1 MMAPTLMVALE
12 YAAPAP
18 CPSQEQFWESVAYAA
33 PDLRRADAGELARR
47 YWVVIEPSAAGRFHG
62 ELTEQG
68 KPAARELEAAD
79 CAELAEALA
88 LMLVLSTEQDP
99 VPAQPAQPEA
109 ATTTPVVAVAAP
121 ARRDLVSPPE
131 PELETPATEATLGGL
146 VWWGAA
152 PDALRGIA
160 VGFQQAF
167 GTAIVARL
175 EARAA
180 LASTRAN
187 ATYVGLAPQVCARA
201 RWPVFGLAG
210 CAGAAV
216 GALQMKGVEYS
227 GPESQSSAWL
237 AALLAARAS
246 LSLAEPLLLELS
258 VEGEHGFIERAYHVK
273 SDDSEFATP
282 PFSALLT
289 LAAGARF

>member
-1 MMAPTLMVALE
+1 MMAPTLLVALE
-12 YAAPAP
+12 YAAPAA
-18 CPSQEQFWESVAYAA
+18 CPSQEQFWASVAHAA

-47 YWVVIEPSAAGRFHG
+47 YRVVIEPSAAGFRG

-68 KPAARELEAAD
+68 KPAPRQLEAAD

-88 LMLVLSTEQDP
+88 LMLVLSTEQNPAP
-99 VPAQPAQPEA
+99 VQRAQPEA
-109 ATTTPVVAVAAP
+109 AATAPVVAVAAP
-121 ARRDLVSPPE
+121 ARRELASPPE
-131 PELETPATEATLGGL
+131 PELETLATEVALGGL

-152 PDALRGIA
+152 PDPLLGIA
-160 VGFQQAF
+160 AGLQHAF
-167 GTAIVARL
+167 GAVIVARL

-187 ATYVGLAPQVCARA
+187 ASYVGLAPQVCARA
-201 RWPVFGLAG
+201 RWPAFGLAG

-216 GALQMKGVEYS
+216 GALQVKGVEQS
-227 GPESQSSAWL
+227 AGAEAQSSAWV
-237 AALLAARAS
+237 AALLGARAS
-246 LSLAEPLLLELS
+246 LSLVEPLLLELS

-282 PFSALLT
+282 PFSALFV

>member
-12 YAAPAP
+12 YAAPAR

-47 YWVVIEPSAAGRFHG
+47 YRVVIEPSAAGGFHG

-68 KPAARELEAAD
+68 KSAPRELEAAD

-99 VPAQPAQPEA
+99 VPVQPAQPEA
-109 ATTTPVVAVAAP
+109 ATTTPVVAVGAP
-121 ARRDLVSPPE
+121 ARRDLLSPPE
-131 PELETPATEATLGGL
+131 PELETPTTEAALGGL

-152 PDALRGIA
+152 PDPLLGIA

-167 GTAIVARL
+167 GAVIVARL

-180 LASTRAN
+180 LARNRAD

-201 RWPVFGLAG
+201 RWPVFGLAA

-216 GALQMKGVEYS
+216 GALQIKGVEYS
-227 GPESQSSAWL
+227 GPGSQSRAWL
-237 AALLAARAS
+237 AALLGARVS
-246 LSLAEPLLLELS
+246 LALAEPLLLELS
-258 VEGEHGFIERAYHVK
+258 VEGEHGFIERNYRVK
-273 SDDSEFATP
+273 SDASEFATP
-282 PFSALLT
+282 QFSALFV